1 MIRGKSPPDGKHVV
15 MLTEPTSQDFK
26 SQKIFDQIS
35 VVLADD
41 GEALVGRV
49 KGIYLFKVKG
59 GANGA
64 EGKWILDAKNGA
76 GSVEFDGKGIIHI
89 FFLNFFTIIFE
100 LYCCL
105 SCLSY

>member
-1 MIRGKSPPDGKHVV
+1 MIRGKSPPDGKQVV

-64 EGKWILDAKNGA
+64 EGKWILDAKNGS
-76 GSVEFDGKGIIHI
+76 GSVEWQGQGSSNIII
-89 FFLNFFTIIFE
+89 L
-100 LYCCL
+100 
-105 SCLSY
+105 

>member
-1 MIRGKSPPDGKHVV
+1 MIRGKSPPDCKQVV

-89 FFLNFFTIIFE
+89 FFIYFYNYF
-100 LYCCL
+100 
-105 SCLSY
+105 